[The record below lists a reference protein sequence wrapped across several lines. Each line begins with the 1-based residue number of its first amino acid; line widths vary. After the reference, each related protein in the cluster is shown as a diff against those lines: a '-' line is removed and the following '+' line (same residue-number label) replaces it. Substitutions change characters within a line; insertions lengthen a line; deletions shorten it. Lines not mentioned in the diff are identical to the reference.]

1 MQLCVQGVNYSIF
14 DSGLFQFRFF
24 LRAWFFRRPFPD
36 PDMLIHE
43 RESINN
49 NDNNNNNNSNNNNN
63 NSNNNNNNSNNNNNN
78 NNNNNINEVL
88 APFLTKL

>member
-1 MQLCVQGVNYSIF
+1 MIF
-14 DSGLFQFRFF
+14 PSAISLIST
-24 LRAWFFRRPFPD
+24 D

-49 NDNNNNNNSNNNNN
+49 NDNNNNNN
-63 NSNNNNNNSNNNNNN
+63 NSNNNNNDSN

>member
-1 MQLCVQGVNYSIF
+1 MIF
-14 DSGLFQFRFF
+14 PSAISRIFT
-24 LRAWFFRRPFPD
+24 D

-49 NDNNNNNNSNNNNN
+49 NDNKNNS
-63 NSNNNNNNSNNNNNN
+63 NNNSNNNNNN
-78 NNNNNINEVL
+78 NNNEVL

>member
-1 MQLCVQGVNYSIF
+1 MIF
-14 DSGLFQFRFF
+14 PSAISRIFT
-24 LRAWFFRRPFPD
+24 D

-63 NSNNNNNNSNNNNNN
+63 NSNNNHDNSN